1 MVPSEVKLM
10 NMKHA
15 QTRFEQFFKTVR
27 ARVATLKSDYH
38 KDPAALRKKLLV
50 YLMAIM
56 ASSVVVMAR
65 WLLIDSG
72 NAFAVGEQAK
82 HDYYA
87 VRDDV
92 IEDAESTKNLK
103 ESAADRIVAVLV
115 RNELSSSVGF
125 EEECNLLL
133 NDPINDKLLPAEL
146 RELLDAMTLDK
157 RERVMTVVRHIHD
170 GLLKEL
176 DVQNRKLVQSL
187 SEKTDSIAS
196 DGDLQNFSFDI
207 RARSRFI
214 WNIIRQWETEPSL
227 GNVIFQ
233 LVTILESKGPQN
245 DEALT
250 RQMKEAAQE
259 GVAPSMRI
267 AVKGSLL
274 LEKGMTVTPEKAAIL
289 RQHGY
294 PEKKPP
300 VIALFLS
307 ACAAAVSV
315 CWLRSCGKRL
325 AGSLDFA
332 AFGAF
337 SWILLILSWFL
348 QITVVRLGFE
358 GLGLLPIISV
368 AFLSLSVEPALNLTI
383 TAALSSALIT
393 TGTDAAGF
401 AVSALTGC
409 ICSAVAVAIFSRK
422 CNSRSA
428 VLGHVTLLGLVML
441 VLRTLLLLAFYGT
454 FEPEKVVMAFF
465 FCLLLSVSVMLLLP
479 MLENV
484 FDIIS
489 PLRLIELTQPSHP
502 LLKRLQI
509 EAPGTYYHSQMVAN
523 LAEAAAEAIGLNP
536 VLLRA
541 GAYFHDIGKLE
552 RPQYFI
558 ENQLSG
564 INEHDTLSPA
574 LSALQIIHH
583 VKDGLALAKD
593 ENLPAQI
600 RTFIAEHH
608 GTTCLTYFYKKAL
621 QAGLRVN
628 ESQFCY
634 PGPAPQSRETGLL
647 MLADSTEA
655 AARAGSVSLRDV
667 NDITHLVD
675 SVVAA
680 KIEAE
685 QLSNVPFTLKELSE
699 IKKAL
704 VTRLR
709 SMYHTRDIKPLQN
722 TQPEQEQGKDLPK
735 DHEKQSFVAL
745 QGQTEAEK
753 RTGSTS

>member
-1 MVPSEVKLM
+1 MAPSEVKRM
-10 NMKHA
+10 NAKKAHNK
-15 QTRFEQFFKTVR
+15 FEQY
-27 ARVATLKSDYH
+27 LKSFKARAAAQIESYR
-38 KDPAALRKKLLV
+38 KDPAALKKTLLV
-50 YLMAIM
+50 YAAAIL
-56 ASSVVVMAR
+56 AAAAVVMAR
-65 WLLIDSG
+65 WLLIDRG
-72 NAFAVGEQAK
+72 NAFAVGEPAK
-82 HDYYA
+82 LDYYA

-92 IEDAESTKNLK
+92 IRDDETTQNLR

-115 RNELSSSVGF
+115 RNDMSSAVGF

-146 RELLDAMTLDK
+146 RELLDAMTLDQ

-176 DVQNRKLVQSL
+176 EVQNRNLVQSL
-187 SEKTDSIAS
+187 SDKTDNAADSEA
-196 DGDLQNFSFDI
+196 QSFNYDI

-214 WNIIRQWETEPSL
+214 WNIIRQWEAEPSL

-233 LVTILESKGPQN
+233 IVSILESKGPQN

-250 RQMKEAAQE
+250 RQMKETAQD
-259 GVAPSMRI
+259 GVAPSMRV

-274 LEKGMTVTPEKAAIL
+274 VEKGAKVTPEKAAIL

-294 PEKKPP
+294 PEEKLP
-300 VIALFLS
+300 INALFVS
-307 ACAAAVSV
+307 ALTAVISV
-315 CWLRSCGKRL
+315 FWLRSKSKRI
-325 AGSLDFA
+325 AGSLDFST
-332 AFGAF
+332 FGAF
-337 SWILLILSWFL
+337 SLVLLIASWFL
-348 QITVVRLGFE
+348 QIFAVRFSFD
-358 GLGLLPIISV
+358 GLGLLPIV
-368 AFLSLSVEPALNLTI
+368 ATAFLTLSASSALNLTM
-383 TAALSSALIT
+383 TAALSAALIT

-401 AVSALTGC
+401 AVSSLTGC
-409 ICSAVAVAIFSRK
+409 VSGAVAVAIFK
-422 CNSRSA
+422 KNNSRSA

-441 VLRTLLLLAFYGT
+441 LIRTLLLLAFYGT
-454 FEPEKVVMAFF
+454 VELEKLILAFF
-465 FCLLLSVSVMLLLP
+465 ISLLLSVSVLLLLP
-479 MLENV
+479 LLENV

-502 LLKRLQI
+502 LLKKLQI
-509 EAPGTYYHSQMVAN
+509 EAPGTFYHSQMVAN

-541 GAYFHDIGKLE
+541 GAYFHDIGKLK

-564 INEHDTLSPA
+564 INEHDTMSPA

-583 VKDGLALAKD
+583 VKDGLELAD
-593 ENLPAQI
+593 EEGLPAQI
-600 RTFIAEHH
+600 KAFIAEHH

-655 AARAGSVSLRDV
+655 AARAGGVALRDIS
-667 NDITHLVD
+667 DISHLVD
-675 SVVAA
+675 SVVAS
-680 KIEAE
+680 KIEAN
-685 QLSNVPFTLKELSE
+685 QLTEVPFTLKELSE

-709 SMYHTRDIKPLQN
+709 SMYHTRDIKPLKDN
-722 TQPEQEQGKDLPK
+722 TQTEQGKDLPR
-735 DHEKQSFVAL
+735 DHEKQSLVEV
-745 QGQTEAEK
+745 QSQTETEK
-753 RTGSTS
+753 GTVSPS